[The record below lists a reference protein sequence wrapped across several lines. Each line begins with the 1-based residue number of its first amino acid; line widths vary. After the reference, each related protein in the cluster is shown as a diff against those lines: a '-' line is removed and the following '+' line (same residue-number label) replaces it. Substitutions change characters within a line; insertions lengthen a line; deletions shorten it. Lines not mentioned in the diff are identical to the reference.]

1 MKTRL
6 FDASAIILL
15 IKRHPDTASTTLEG
29 EYILNLTP
37 YEVGNA
43 LYRINKLIDKTGET
57 ASLDAIEMA
66 HSLLTLMEVLE
77 LEGLVDLRQTMA
89 IAYEKNLSFY
99 DSAYIQVA
107 KRMGLILVTEDKRLL
122 HVAEEAGLKCGK
134 I

>member
-43 LYRINKLIDKTGET
+43 LWKINK
-57 ASLDAIEMA
+57 
-66 HSLLTLMEVLE
+66 
-77 LEGLVDLRQTMA
+77 
-89 IAYEKNLSFY
+89 
-99 DSAYIQVA
+99 
-107 KRMGLILVTEDKRLL
+107 
-122 HVAEEAGLKCGK
+122 
-134 I
+134 